1 MIPPESSQYKI
12 PKDAELAGWLAGW
25 LELTRLVM
33 PDTAT
38 ACSTRSRFKPPG

>member
-25 LELTRLVM
+25 LAGANEIGHAGHGNGL
-33 PDTAT
+33 
-38 ACSTRSRFKPPG
+38 